1 MQPFKAGLQTPQ
13 FLNQFLEVVGVFRGS
28 LAGHG
33 ELHLPLAVAH
43 LGRFA
48 KGLKQLF
55 AHGAAHIHIK
65 FLLQED
71 DARVSLAD
79 HLAAAGLF

>member
-1 MQPFKAGLQTPQ
+1 MQPFKAGLQTSQ

-28 LAGHG
+28 FAGHRQ
-33 ELHLPLAVAH
+33 LHLPLLVAH

-65 FLLQED
+65 FLLQEN
-71 DARVSLAD
+71 DARVTLAD
-79 HLAAAGLF
+79 HLAAARLF